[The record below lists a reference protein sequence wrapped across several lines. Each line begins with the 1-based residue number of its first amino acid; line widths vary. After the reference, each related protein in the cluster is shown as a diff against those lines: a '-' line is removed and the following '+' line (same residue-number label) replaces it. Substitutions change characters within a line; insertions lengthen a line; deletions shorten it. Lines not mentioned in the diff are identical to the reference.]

1 MRDRL
6 LNASQKVQRHL
17 LEELVPFWLTHGV
30 DKHFGGFLTYFNA
43 RGKPTQETRK
53 FLPAQMGMLFAA
65 STAHRHHL
73 GDGAFLAIAQ
83 ESIPFLINHLWDD
96 EHAGWHWE
104 CERDGTPVD
113 SNKYCYGHAFAIYA
127 LSEYTMASGDA
138 RGLEL
143 AQETYKSL
151 TTLGVDT
158 AHGGFSTVLNES
170 WQPLPNTT
178 DALAPC
184 KSLQDHL
191 LLLAAFTNLFEATGD
206 DRYQDDVRYILE
218 LILTHFL
225 APISGT
231 TVSHRNQDW
240 SPRSTPRPDTGWDY
254 AHEPNSINF
263 GQDLALFN
271 QLEYTGRLLDIGMA
285 QLSPFPQGLI
295 DHCLTLGIDK
305 EHGGVILRQGE
316 TNLVDSDKDYRTQ
329 AAALLG
335 MLNAYHRFK
344 DEKYFDAFESI
355 LTFLLDHMVNHK
367 VGEWASCYHA
377 EGNPKAPHLGDAFKT
392 GATTLHAMVQTE
404 LCLARLRG

>member
-6 LNASQKVQRHL
+6 LNASQKVQQHL
-17 LEELVPFWLTHGV
+17 LDELVPFWLTHGV
-30 DKHFGGFLTYFNA
+30 DKHYGGFLTYFNA
-43 RGKPTQETRK
+43 RGKPTEDTRK
-53 FLPAQMGMLFAA
+53 FLPTQMGMLFAA

-83 ESIPFLINHLWDD
+83 ESIPFLVNHLWDD

-104 CERDGTPVD
+104 CQRDGTPVD

-127 LSEYTMASGDA
+127 LSEYTMASGDV

-158 AHGGFSTVLNES
+158 VHGGFSTVLNES
-170 WQPLPNTT
+170 WQPLPNT
-178 DALAPC
+178 AAPLAPC

-191 LLLAAFTNLFEATGD
+191 LLLAAFTNLFEATGEE
-206 DRYQDDVRYILE
+206 RYQDDVRYIIE

-225 APISGT
+225 APVPGT

-240 SPRSTPRPDTGWDY
+240 SPRATARPDTGWDY
-254 AHEPNSINF
+254 AHEPNTTNF
-263 GQDLALFN
+263 GQDLALVN
-271 QLEYTGRLLDIGMA
+271 QLEYTTRLLDTGVA
-285 QLSPFPQGLI
+285 QLSTILQRLNDNGLA
-295 DHCLTLGIDK
+295 HGID
-305 EHGGVILRQGE
+305 EEVGGVIRGQGNDTSVQTE
-316 TNLVDSDKDYRTQ
+316 KDYRTQ

-335 MLNAYHRFK
+335 TLNAYHRFK
-344 DEKYFDAFESI
+344 DEKYFVAFESI
-355 LTFLLDHMVNHK
+355 LTFLSDHMVNHK
-367 VGEWASCYHA
+367 VGEWASCCHA
-377 EGNPKAPHLGDAFKT
+377 DDSPKTPHLGDAFKT
-392 GATTLHAMVQTE
+392 GATTLHAMIQTE